1 MNRKLFIVTGISGQD
16 GAYMCKYLLDKN
28 YDVVAAT
35 RGIGERDLQN
45 LILLKVNLK
54 RLKFEFFD
62 LSDTN
67 SIQKLIIKY
76 KPSHFFNFAAQSY
89 VASSW
94 DVAQRTLLNNTSAVL
109 TMLETIKLFS
119 KHTKFYQA
127 STSEMFGNSNKKY
140 INETT
145 PFNPVSPYGIFKL
158 AAHNLVVNY
167 RQTFGLH
174 CVAGILFNH
183 ESPIRGL
190 NFVTRKI
197 TNSFAKL
204 KLAKIKQF
212 TLGNFHA
219 QRDWGYAEDY
229 IDAAYLMLNDKKAD
243 DYVIGTGKT
252 YSIKYLVEITAKIAG
267 IDIEYINDP
276 KNKKSYFIEKNSGT
290 VIISS
295 SAENVRKHELHYLR
309 ADMSKFKKR
318 FNWKH
323 SVNFKQ
329 LITNMYQ
336 SDYDREKKN

>member
-1 MNRKLFIVTGISGQD
+1 MNKKLFIVTGISGQD
-16 GAYMCKYLLDKN
+16 GAYMCKYLIDKN
-28 YDVVAAT
+28 YEVIAAT
-35 RGIGERDLQN
+35 RGIGDRDLQN
-45 LILLKVNLK
+45 LNLLKVNLK

-62 LSDTN
+62 LSDPS

-76 KPSHFFNFAAQSY
+76 KPSYFFNFAAQSY
-89 VASSW
+89 VGSSW
-94 DVAQRTLLNNTSAVL
+94 DVAQRTLNNNTSAVL

-127 STSEMFGNSNKKY
+127 STSEMFGNSSKKY

-167 RQTFGLH
+167 RQAFGLH
-174 CVAGILFNH
+174 CISGILFNH

-197 TNSFAKL
+197 TNCFAKL

-212 TLGNFHA
+212 ELGNLNA
-219 QRDWGYAEDY
+219 KRDWGYAADY
-229 IDAAYLMLNDKKAD
+229 INAAYLMLNDKKAE

-252 YSIKYLVEITAKIAG
+252 FSVKYLVELTAKIAG
-267 IDIEYINDP
+267 INIKYINNP
-276 KNKKSYFIEKNSGT
+276 KNNKNYFIEKNSGKI
-290 VIISS
+290 IISS
-295 SAENVRKHELHYLR
+295 SAENLRKQELHYLR

-318 FNWKH
+318 FNWKP

-329 LITNMYQ
+329 LITKMYQ
-336 SDYDREKKN
+336 NDYDKERKN

>member
-1 MNRKLFIVTGISGQD
+1 MNRKIFIVTGISGQD
-16 GAYMCKYLLDKN
+16 GAYMCKYLIDKN
-28 YDVVAAT
+28 YEVIAAT

-45 LILLKVNLK
+45 LILLKVNLN

-62 LSDTN
+62 LSDPS
-67 SIQKLIIKY
+67 SIEKLIIKY
-76 KPSHFFNFAAQSY
+76 KPSHFFNFAGQSY
-89 VASSW
+89 VGSSW
-94 DVAQRTLLNNTSAVL
+94 DVAQRTLNNNTSAVL

-127 STSEMFGNSNKKY
+127 SSSEMFGNSNKKY
-140 INETT
+140 IDETT
-145 PFNPVSPYGIFKL
+145 AFNPVSPYGISKL

-212 TLGNFHA
+212 KLGNLNA
-219 QRDWGYAEDY
+219 KRDWGYALDY
-229 IDAAYLMLNDKKAD
+229 IDAAYLMLNDKKAE
-243 DYVIGTGKT
+243 DYIIGTGKT
-252 YSIKYLVEITAKIAG
+252 HSVKQLVELTAKIAG
-267 IDIEYINDP
+267 INIEHINNS
-276 KNKKSYFIEKNSGT
+276 KNNKNYFIEKNSGK
-290 VIISS
+290 IIITS
-295 SAENVRKHELHYLR
+295 SAENLRKQELHYLR
-309 ADMSKFKKR
+309 ADMSKFRKR
-318 FNWKH
+318 FNWEP
-323 SVNFKQ
+323 SVNFKK
-329 LITNMYQ
+329 LITKMYQ

>member
-1 MNRKLFIVTGISGQD
+1 MNRKIFIVTGISGQD
-16 GAYMCKYLLDKN
+16 GAYMCKYLIDKN
-28 YDVVAAT
+28 YEVIAAT
-35 RGIGERDLQN
+35 RGLGERDLQN
-45 LILLKVNLK
+45 LILLKVNLN

-62 LSDTN
+62 LSDPS

-76 KPSHFFNFAAQSY
+76 KPSHFFNFAGQSY
-89 VASSW
+89 VGSSW
-94 DVAQRTLLNNTSAVL
+94 DVAQRTLNNNTSAVL

-127 STSEMFGNSNKKY
+127 SSSEMFGNSNEKY

-145 PFNPVSPYGIFKL
+145 AFNPVSPYGISKL
-158 AAHNLVVNY
+158 AAHNLVDNY

-212 TLGNFHA
+212 KLGNFNA
-219 QRDWGYAEDY
+219 KRDWGYALDY
-229 IDAAYLMLNDKKAD
+229 IDAAYLMLNDKKAEN
-243 DYVIGTGKT
+243 YVIGTGKT
-252 YSIKYLVEITAKIAG
+252 HSVKQLVELTAKIAG
-267 IDIEYINDP
+267 INIEYINNP
-276 KNKKSYFIEKNSGT
+276 KNNKNYFIEKNSGT
-290 VIISS
+290 IIISS
-295 SAENVRKHELHYLR
+295 SAENIRKHELHYLR

-318 FNWKH
+318 FNWEP

-329 LITNMYQ
+329 LITKMYQ